1 MENKTI
7 VNVVVDTENAIGVA
21 LVANEPD
28 EPFGTTSVC
37 LRVYKDNTDNI
48 LAERR
53 FIAED
58 RLACFRIYLIPSEDL
73 VLNFLGIRIELKMN
87 EEKRVIL
94 DIDTP
99 DYYSEFE
106 LRGTEGTT
114 EVPF

>member
-1 MENKTI
+1 MYKTFI
-7 VNVVVDTENAIGVA
+7 NTYIDFDNRIGVTLIA
-21 LVANEPD
+21 DEPD
-28 EPFGTTSVC
+28 EPFGSTSTC
-37 LRVYKDNTDNI
+37 LRVYKDNPDNV

-53 FIAED
+53 FFAED